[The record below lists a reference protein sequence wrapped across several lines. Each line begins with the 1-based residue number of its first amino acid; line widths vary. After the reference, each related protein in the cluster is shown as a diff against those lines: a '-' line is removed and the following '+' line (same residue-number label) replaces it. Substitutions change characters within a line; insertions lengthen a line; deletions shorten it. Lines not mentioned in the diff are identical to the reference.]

1 MDDDE
6 LMGLALEAAAL
17 VRALTSPNPWVG
29 AALRTV
35 DGRVFA
41 GATEPP
47 GGRHAERVALDAA
60 RAAGA
65 STLGATVAVTLEPCS
80 HTGRT
85 PPCADALVEAGVS
98 RVVVGVVDPDT
109 RVDGSGLSRL
119 RRAGIEVETGVRSD
133 EIAEQLAPYLHHR
146 RTGRPWVVL
155 KMASTLDGRTAA
167 PDGSSRWITGAEARA
182 DVHRLRAESDA
193 VLVGAGTVRADDP
206 ELTVRSACGRSP
218 RRVVLGSAPAEAR
231 VHPCFEWDGG
241 IAELLEH
248 LGAEDTVQL
257 LVEGGARVA
266 GSFLRGQFVQQV
278 IVYLAPAIFG
288 GDDAAPLVSGP
299 AAPSIAAL
307 RRGRIASVM
316 QVGSDIRIDFRPDAG
331 EGD

>member
-1 MDDDE
+1 M
-6 LMGLALEAAAL
+6 
-17 VRALTSPNPWVG
+17 
-29 AALRTV
+29 
-35 DGRVFA
+35 
-41 GATEPP
+41 
-47 GGRHAERVALDAA
+47 
-60 RAAGA
+60 
-65 STLGATVAVTLEPCS
+65 
-80 HTGRT
+80 
-85 PPCADALVEAGVS
+85 
-98 RVVVGVVDPDT
+98 
-109 RVDGSGLSRL
+109 
-119 RRAGIEVETGVRSD
+119 
-133 EIAEQLAPYLHHR
+133 
-146 RTGRPWVVL
+146 
-155 KMASTLDGRTAA
+155 
-167 PDGSSRWITGAEARA
+167 
-182 DVHRLRAESDA
+182 
-193 VLVGAGTVRADDP
+193 
-206 ELTVRSACGRSP
+206 
-218 RRVVLGSAPAEAR
+218 
-231 VHPCFEWDGG
+231 HPCLEWDGG